1 MIKVLPLQKIK
12 DMEENN
18 KQVSAFKNCVS
29 LKVIDLALP
38 KLKTLGHS
46 CFRAAKALRIFGGKL
61 PRLKRGKPRKTTYR
75 TLKRF
80 SAKRNR

>member
-18 KQVSAFKNCVS
+18 KLGSAFKNCVS
-29 LKVIDLALP
+29 LKAIDLALP
-38 KLKTLGHS
+38 KLETLGHS
-46 CFRAAKALRIFGGKL
+46 CFRAAKVLRLFGSKL